1 MDAGPYTFVA
11 ADALV
16 LKVREAGRVV
26 NVHALIAVGVNA
38 EGYREILGVDVTT
51 AEDGA
56 GWRTFLR
63 SLTARCPGSNWSP
76 PTRTPGCWPRSAPLC
91 PVPRGSAAAPTT
103 RPT

>member
-1 MDAGPYTFVA
+1 MA

-26 NVHALIAVGVNA
+26 NVHALIAVGVDA

-56 GWRTFLR
+56 G
-63 SLTARCPGSNWSP
+63 G
-76 PTRTPGCWPRSAPLC
+76 
-91 PVPRGSAAAPTT
+91 
-103 RPT
+103 